1 MAKMVGDMLFLAQAD
16 KQHLQGER
24 VAINLADEVQRLFE
38 YFEAWAEERSV
49 TLQCTGPALWVQGDR
64 LMLRRALSNLL
75 SNAMRYTAAGQTVSV
90 SLEASSHDKVL
101 IRITN
106 PSAAVSPEHLPK
118 LFDRFYRADPSRQHK
133 GDGAGLGLAI
143 VKSIIEA
150 HEGSI
155 SANWADGQMRFTLEL
170 PSAAGA

>member
-1 MAKMVGDMLFLAQAD
+1 
-16 KQHLQGER
+16 
-24 VAINLADEVQRLFE
+24 
-38 YFEAWAEERSV
+38 
-49 TLQCTGPALWVQGDR
+49 VQGDR